1 MSTPNELR
9 LRYFIQLASN
19 IGVTARREANEFDR
33 AQDQMTRSTRNTDRA
48 ARDLERTLGQLA
60 NNTSVDR
67 QVRFFDRL
75 AESVGRARNQA
86 RQLREQIALGA
97 QNLPELAAMGTAG
110 YYAGRAVMAPP
121 LKAFANL
128 EEATIGLRTAML
140 DTTGK
145 VDASFTRIAK
155 KAEELGNLLPGTTKD
170 FFLSATELIRQ
181 GVKPEQVAG
190 GALEASAKF
199 GVLMKIDQ
207 GQAARTIA
215 KVREAYGLGES
226 ELPAMAD
233 LMQRASYSS
242 GIDPQDFLDVAR
254 YAAPTYNTMKLTGL
268 GNAKQLLAI
277 QGMAAG
283 VGLESTSF
291 GTNFAQMLSRLSQ
304 VDQRVA
310 RNSPEAR
317 AVQDLLRK
325 HKIDLSFYGK
335 DGEFSG
341 IENMLTELAK
351 LRGLSSVDKQHV
363 AKLMFGDEAGRP
375 AQILID
381 KGLEAYRTQLAGIDS
396 QASLDQRLDMVLG
409 SLTAKLEALAGTL
422 ENVMARMAAPLGL
435 GSKPYIDSANG
446 VMGSLGGYFESNPA
460 VGAIGLTGLTIGAA
474 AAGIRGSGALLS
486 MVRGARGAGAAAAA
500 VQAAPRAYNPFA
512 GLGVTMPPAAAAPT
526 LMQRLAGAGRWLGPA
541 VAIGSAGYESYQ
553 AITDEQLT
561 AMGKARGVSEAVGGA
576 ALAWGG
582 AKAGAAL
589 GSMVMPGIGT
599 FAGGLIGG
607 AAGYTLGK
615 LGVSSLWGD
624 NPQRDYVRLT
634 DPKGAA
640 LASVPGGGQATVQ
653 LGEGVLRL
661 DVRVSSDGS
670 VSTSTETLRPM
681 QLLRVEAGSTDPGSF
696 AALSGGR

>member
-75 AESVGRARNQA
+75 ADSVGRARTQA
-86 RQLREQIALGA
+86 RALKEQLAQGM

-121 LKAFANL
+121 VRAFADL
-128 EEATIGLRTAML
+128 ESATVGLRTAML

-145 VDASFTRIAK
+145 VDASFAKIAK
-155 KAEELGNLLPGTTKD
+155 KAEELGNQLPGTTKD
-170 FFLSATELIRQ
+170 FFQSATELIRQ

-190 GALEASAKF
+190 GALEAAAKF
-199 GVLMKIDQ
+199 GVLMKVDQ
-207 GQAARTIA
+207 GQSARTIA

-233 LMQRASYSS
+233 LMQRASFSS

-268 GNAKQLLAI
+268 NNAKQLLAI

-291 GTNFAQMLSRLSQ
+291 GTNFAQMLGRLSQ

-317 AVQDLLRK
+317 AVQDMLRK

-341 IENMLTELAK
+341 IENMLNELAK
-351 LRGLSSVDKQHV
+351 LRGLSSVDKQHA

-381 KGLEAYRTQLAGIDS
+381 KGIESYRQQLASMDK
-396 QASLDQRLDMVLG
+396 QASLDQRLDSVL
-409 SLTAKLEALAGTL
+409 STLSAKLESLAGTI

-446 VMGSLGGYFESNPA
+446 AMGGLSGYFERNPA
-460 VGAIGLTGLTIGAA
+460 VGAIGLTGLTLGAA
-474 AAGIRGSGALLS
+474 AVGIRGSGALLG

-526 LMQRLAGAGRWLGPA
+526 LMQRMAGAGRWLGPA
-541 VAIGSAGYESYQ
+541 VAALGVGLESYD
-553 AITDEQLT
+553 AITDERLT
-561 AMGKARGVSEAVGGA
+561 AMGKARGVSEAFGGA
-576 ALAWGG
+576 GGAWAG

-589 GSMVMPGIGT
+589 GS
-599 FAGGLIGG
+599 FAGPLGTVAGTLVGG
-607 AAGYTLGK
+607 TAGYMLGK
-615 LGVSSLWGD
+615 WGVSSMWGD

-696 AALSGGR
+696 SALSGGR

>member
-291 GTNFAQMLSRLSQ
+291 GTNFAQML
-304 VDQRVA
+304 
-310 RNSPEAR
+310 
-317 AVQDLLRK
+317 
-325 HKIDLSFYGK
+325 
-335 DGEFSG
+335 
-341 IENMLTELAK
+341 T
-351 LRGLSSVDKQHV
+351 
-363 AKLMFGDEAGRP
+363 
-375 AQILID
+375 
-381 KGLEAYRTQLAGIDS
+381 
-396 QASLDQRLDMVLG
+396 
-409 SLTAKLEALAGTL
+409 GT
-422 ENVMARMAAPLGL
+422 
-435 GSKPYIDSANG
+435 
-446 VMGSLGGYFESNPA
+446 
-460 VGAIGLTGLTIGAA
+460 
-474 AAGIRGSGALLS
+474 
-486 MVRGARGAGAAAAA
+486 
-500 VQAAPRAYNPFA
+500 
-512 GLGVTMPPAAAAPT
+512 
-526 LMQRLAGAGRWLGPA
+526 
-541 VAIGSAGYESYQ
+541 
-553 AITDEQLT
+553 
-561 AMGKARGVSEAVGGA
+561 
-576 ALAWGG
+576 
-582 AKAGAAL
+582 
-589 GSMVMPGIGT
+589 
-599 FAGGLIGG
+599 
-607 AAGYTLGK
+607 
-615 LGVSSLWGD
+615 
-624 NPQRDYVRLT
+624 
-634 DPKGAA
+634 
-640 LASVPGGGQATVQ
+640 
-653 LGEGVLRL
+653 
-661 DVRVSSDGS
+661 
-670 VSTSTETLRPM
+670 
-681 QLLRVEAGSTDPGSF
+681 
-696 AALSGGR
+696 